1 MVEQFSRL
9 SVGSTSLRNP
19 TDVRT
24 QSLAITISLPIFDR
38 NQGNIAIEDATR
50 EQLRQ
55 EYASAASA

>member
-1 MVEQFSRL
+1 
-9 SVGSTSLRNP
+9 
-19 TDVRT
+19 
-24 QSLAITISLPIFDR
+24 LAITISLPIFDR